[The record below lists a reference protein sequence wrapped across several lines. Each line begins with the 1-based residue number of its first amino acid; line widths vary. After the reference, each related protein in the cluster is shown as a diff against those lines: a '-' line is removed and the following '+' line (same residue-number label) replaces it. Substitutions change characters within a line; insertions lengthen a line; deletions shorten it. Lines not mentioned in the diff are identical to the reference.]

1 MGKRKHIVYGL
12 VSAAA
17 MAIGVAACVTSPE
30 TGRSQLSLV
39 SDSQMNSLG
48 AQAYQETLAKSKI
61 SRNSNLNSEVA
72 TIGRRIAQASGVD
85 YEWEFKVIDEPQTVN
100 AFCLPGGKVA
110 VYTGI
115 VPVAKNNAALAAV
128 MGHEVAH
135 ATLRHSAERMS
146 QQMVMQMGLTV
157 ASISFSNSE
166 NRNVIAGLLGI
177 GTQFGVVLP
186 FSRYHES
193 EADRVGL
200 EYMARAGYDPR
211 EAVGLWERMGA
222 AGGGRPPEI
231 LSTHPD
237 PVRRARDLNKH
248 MAKALALYQASP
260 LRTPT
265 KNL

>member
-1 MGKRKHIVYGL
+1 MRKQLYFGF
-12 VSAAA
+12 VSLALLG
-17 MAIGVAACVTSPE
+17 MTTACVTSPE

-39 SDSQMNSLG
+39 SDSQMNELG
-48 AQAYQETLAKSKI
+48 QQAYKETLRNAKI
-61 SRNSNLNSEVA
+61 SKNASLNNDVA

-85 YEWEFKVIDEPQTVN
+85 FAWQFTVIDEPQTIN

-115 VPVAKNNAALAAV
+115 IPVAKNNAALAAV

-135 ATLRHSAERMS
+135 AVLRHSAERMS
-146 QQMVMQMGLTV
+146 QQMIMQMGLAATSLTF
-157 ASISFSNSE
+157 ADSKYKNT
-166 NRNVIAGLLGI
+166 IAGLLGI
-177 GTQFGVVLP
+177 GAQFGVALP

-200 EYMARAGYDPR
+200 EYMAKAGYDPQ

-222 AGGGRPPEI
+222 LGGSRAPEI

-237 PVRRARDLNKH
+237 PIRRAKDLKRH
-248 MAKALALYQASP
+248 MGRAMALYQSSP
-260 LRTPT
+260 MRSPT
-265 KNL
+265 TNL

>member
-72 TIGRRIAQASGVD
+72 TIGRRIAQVSGVD
-85 YEWEFKVIDEPQTVN
+85 YDWEFKVIDEPQTVN

-115 VPVAKNNAALAAV
+115 VPLAKNNAALAAV

-146 QQMVMQMGLTV
+146 QQLVMQMGLTV

-166 NRNVIAGLLGI
+166 NRNMIAGLLGI

-248 MAKALALYQASP
+248 MAKALAMYQASP
-260 LRTPT
+260 QRTPT

>member
-85 YEWEFKVIDEPQTVN
+85 YDWEFKVIDEPQTVN

-146 QQMVMQMGLTV
+146 QQLVMQMGLTV

-166 NRNVIAGLLGI
+166 NRNMIAGLLGI

-248 MAKALALYQASP
+248 MAKALAMYQASP
-260 LRTPT
+260 QRTPT

>member
-61 SRNSNLNSEVA
+61 SRNSNLNNEVA

>member
-1 MGKRKHIVYGL
+1 MRKHLVYGFA
-12 VSAAA
+12 SAAF
-17 MAIGVAACVTSPE
+17 IGIAAACVTSPE
-30 TGRSQLSLV
+30 TGRTQLSLV
-39 SDSQMNSLG
+39 PDSQMNTLG
-48 AQAYQETLAKSKI
+48 EQAYQETLSKSKL
-61 SRNSNLNSEVA
+61 SKNAALNSEVA
-72 TIGRRIAQASGVD
+72 AIGRRIAQASGVN
-85 YEWEFKVIDEPQTVN
+85 YEWEFNVIDEPQTVN

-146 QQMVMQMGLTV
+146 QQLVMQMGLAAT
-157 ASISFSNSE
+157 SLTFKDSKYKNT
-166 NRNVIAGLLGI
+166 IAGLLGI
-177 GTQFGVVLP
+177 GAQFGVALP
-186 FSRYHES
+186 FSRFHES

-200 EYMARAGYDPR
+200 EYMARAGYDPQ

-222 AGGGRPPEI
+222 MNSARPPEF

-237 PVRRARDLNKH
+237 PIRRAKDLSKH
-248 MAKALALYQASP
+248 MEKALSLYQSSP
-260 LRTPT
+260 MRSST

>member
-1 MGKRKHIVYGL
+1 MGKPKNIVYGL

-17 MAIGVAACVTSPE
+17 IAIGVAACVTSPE
-30 TGRSQLSLV
+30 TGRTQLSLV

-48 AQAYQETLAKSKI
+48 AQAYQETLSKSKI
-61 SRNSNLNSEVA
+61 SRNSALNNEVNA
-72 TIGRRIAQASGVD
+72 IGRRIAQASGVD
-85 YEWEFKVIDEPQTVN
+85 YDWEFTVIDEPQTVN

-146 QQMVMQMGLTV
+146 QQLVMQMGLTV
-157 ASISFSNSE
+157 ASITFSDSK
-166 NRNVIAGLLGI
+166 NRNMIAGLLGI

-200 EYMARAGYDPR
+200 EYMAKAGYDPR
-211 EAVGLWERMGA
+211 EAVGLWERMGSM
-222 AGGGRPPEI
+222 GGGRPPEI

-237 PVRRARDLNKH
+237 PVRRAKELGKH
-248 MAKALALYQASP
+248 MPKALAIYQASP
-260 LRTPT
+260 MRTPT